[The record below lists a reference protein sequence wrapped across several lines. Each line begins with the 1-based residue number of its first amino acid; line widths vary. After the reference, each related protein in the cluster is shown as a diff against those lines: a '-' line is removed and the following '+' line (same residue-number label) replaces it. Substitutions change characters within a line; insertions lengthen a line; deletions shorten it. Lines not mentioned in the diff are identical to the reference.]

1 MAVGMTIR
9 IDASL
14 AASDLMRKIRSLPA
28 AERRF
33 LRRLGLETQK
43 AAKIFAPVDRGELQG
58 KISIKEGGDPVKGPQ
73 IIVESEA
80 LYSGAV
86 EEGSRPHIPPWAPI
100 IRWAA
105 RHGIPAGAIHWTI
118 RRKGTRPHPFME
130 PAKDFAEVHADRF
143 AEEEIRRWSL

>member
-43 AAKIFAPVDRGELQG
+43 AAKIFAPVDRGGLQS
-58 KISIKEGGDPVKGPQ
+58 KISIKEGRDPVKGPQ
-73 IIVESEA
+73 VIVESEA
-80 LYSGAV
+80 PYSGAV
-86 EEGSRPHIPPWAPI
+86 EEGSRPHTPPFSPI
-100 IRWAA
+100 ARWAR
-105 RHGIPAGAIHWTI
+105 RHGIPGGAVWTSI
-118 RRKGTRPHPFME
+118 RRHGTRPHPFME
-130 PAKDFAEVHADRF
+130 PAKDFAEIHADRF